1 MSGFKCLVVAGTP
14 GVGKS
19 TVSRLLAERIGGTY
33 VDLSELVVREG
44 LYNYYD
50 PETNSYVISEERVSA
65 RVRELCESGRGI
77 VISTHYPEVLDSEA
91 VDVVVVLRLDPRE
104 LIARLRSRGWS
115 DKKVAENVMAEV
127 LSVVLSN
134 AVARF
139 GTGKVVEVDV
149 TGKTPD
155 EVVDELLHKVRGG
168 ATPAGYIDWLGVV
181 EPGFIEELE
190 RVLER
195 EPEA

>member
-44 LYNYYD
+44 LYDYYD
-50 PETNSYVISEERVSA
+50 PETNSYVINEERVSA

-77 VISTHYPEVLDSEA
+77 VISTHYPEVLDSEV

-115 DKKVAENVMAEV
+115 VKKVAENVMAEV

-149 TGKTPD
+149 TGKTPE

-168 ATPAGYIDWLGVV
+168 ATPGGYIDWLGVV

>member
-44 LYNYYD
+44 LYDYYD
-50 PETNSYVISEERVSA
+50 PETNSYVINEERVSA

-77 VISTHYPEVLDSEA
+77 VISTHYPEVLDSEV
-91 VDVVVVLRLDPRE
+91 VDVVVVLRLEPRE

-115 DKKVAENVMAEV
+115 VKKVAENVMAEV

-139 GTGKVVEVDV
+139 GTGKVVEVDI
-149 TGKTPD
+149 TGKTPE

-168 ATPAGYIDWLGVV
+168 ATPGGYIDWLGVV

>member
-1 MSGFKCLVVAGTP
+1 MPGFKCLVVAGTP

-19 TVSRLLAERIGGTY
+19 TVSRLLAERIGGTH

-44 LYNYYD
+44 LYDYYD

-65 RVRELCESGRGI
+65 RVRELCESSSGT
-77 VISTHYPEVLDSEA
+77 VISTHYPEVLDSKV
-91 VDVVVVLRLDPRE
+91 VDLVVVLRLDPRV
-104 LIARLRSRGWS
+104 LITRLRKRGWN

-127 LSVVLSN
+127 LSVVLTN
-134 AVARF
+134 VVARF

-149 TGKTPD
+149 TGKTPE
-155 EVVDELLHKVRGG
+155 EVVDELLRKVREG
-168 ATPAGYIDWLGVV
+168 AAPAGYVDWLSVV
-181 EPGFIEELE
+181 DPSFIEELE

>member
-44 LYNYYD
+44 LYDYYD

-65 RVRELCESGRGI
+65 RVRELCESGRGL

-115 DKKVAENVMAEV
+115 VKKVAENVMAEV

-168 ATPAGYIDWLGVV
+168 ATPGGYIDWLGVV

>member
-44 LYNYYD
+44 LYDYYD
-50 PETNSYVISEERVSA
+50 PETNSYVINEERVSA
-65 RVRELCESGRGI
+65 RVRELCESGRGV
-77 VISTHYPEVLDSEA
+77 VISTHYPEVLDSEV

-149 TGKTPD
+149 TGKTPE

-168 ATPAGYIDWLGVV
+168 TTPGGYIDWLGVV

>member
-44 LYNYYD
+44 LYDYYD
-50 PETNSYVISEERVSA
+50 PETNSYVINEERVSA
-65 RVRELCESGRGI
+65 RVRELCESGRGV
-77 VISTHYPEVLDSEA
+77 VISTHYPEVLDSEV

-115 DKKVAENVMAEV
+115 VKKVAENVMAEV

-149 TGKTPD
+149 TGKTPE

-168 ATPAGYIDWLGVV
+168 TTPGGYIDWLGVV

>member
-1 MSGFKCLVVAGTP
+1 M
-14 GVGKS
+14 
-19 TVSRLLAERIGGTY
+19 
-33 VDLSELVVREG
+33 SELVVREG
-44 LYNYYD
+44 LYDYYD
-50 PETNSYVISEERVSA
+50 PETNSYVINEERVSA
-65 RVRELCESGRGI
+65 RVRELCESGRGL

-115 DKKVAENVMAEV
+115 VKKVAENVMAEV

-168 ATPAGYIDWLGVV
+168 ATPGGYIDWLGVV